1 MGRHELPPPLQYA
14 LLRLGLSQPG
24 KGALHRQRSRH
35 GDDGLSQAQQA
46 AQHQQLA
53 GVDVHWQQRQHRTQG
68 GECLGQCQG
77 ACLRGAEA
85 GLRV

>member
-1 MGRHELPPPLQYA
+1 
-14 LLRLGLSQPG
+14 
-24 KGALHRQRSRH
+24 
-35 GDDGLSQAQQA
+35 
-46 AQHQQLA
+46 
-53 GVDVHWQQRQHRTQG
+53 VDVHWQQRQHRTQG